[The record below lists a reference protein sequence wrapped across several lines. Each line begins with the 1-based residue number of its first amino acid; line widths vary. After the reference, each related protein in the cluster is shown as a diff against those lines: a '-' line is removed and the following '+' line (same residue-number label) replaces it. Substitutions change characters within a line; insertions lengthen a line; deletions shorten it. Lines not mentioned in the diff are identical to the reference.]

1 MELIPVEDLERWP
14 VKVIAFLFLAHTSL
28 FRRLLDVIMILVRRM
43 SITCTAYE
51 LHLYDV
57 RAYYVRRTSK
67 ARAAIFRYQP
77 YDSCRLLMPSTFI
90 TLSCHSV

>member
-43 SITCTAYE
+43 SFICTTYE
-51 LHLYDV
+51 PTMYAVQV
-57 RAYYVRRTSK
+57 RL
-67 ARAAIFRYQP
+67 AR
-77 YDSCRLLMPSTFI
+77 
-90 TLSCHSV
+90 LSSVINHTIHVVY